1 MLVAVGIGNVRSIVD
16 AARDGYAFLTKNHPN
31 AQTDL
36 ANLLDEIGKLTE
48 YLADASSIVTSFAF
62 TVSETELGRQPDRF
76 NDLLRKRQAVL
87 ARFDAQLGAT
97 RAHSSEI
104 GMYAYQLRLE
114 AEKNGMQ
121 NLFGLL
127 NTGKE
132 QAKKMSRLV
141 QEVYA
146 NDGVLLDE
154 FQNMAKATTL
164 ALNDVQS
171 KLGPPG
177 LMKAENVPAAAKLL
191 GRYQTEFLP
200 VQLEADDTKRELRSL
215 VNELRFPHLATG
227 TQGSPL
233 ST

>member
-1 MLVAVGIGNVRSIVD
+1 
-16 AARDGYAFLTKNHPN
+16 
-31 AQTDL
+31 
-36 ANLLDEIGKLTE
+36 
-48 YLADASSIVTSFAF
+48 
-62 TVSETELGRQPDRF
+62 
-76 NDLLRKRQAVL
+76 
-87 ARFDAQLGAT
+87 
-97 RAHSSEI
+97 
-104 GMYAYQLRLE
+104 MYAYQLRLE

-191 GRYQTEFLP
+191 GG
-200 VQLEADDTKRELRSL
+200 TKRNSCRSSSKQTTPSESSAASSMNL
-215 VNELRFPHLATG
+215 DFPT
-227 TQGSPL
+227 
-233 ST
+233 